1 MFEHSR
7 HELKAN
13 RRQLLGCFAAA
24 GILVPV
30 QSFAQSATAL
40 NAIDLGLIANSDID
54 QSAAFQGMVDAAAQ
68 SGLPLFVPG
77 GTYQISGIILPAN
90 FSLTGLSGATI
101 FRAAKAEPVFAG
113 QGRANIK
120 LTDFGIEGT
129 RDDNGSTD
137 LVRLS
142 KCTNVLLDNL
152 NLRGG
157 LENGMVLEQ
166 CQARITNCRVSDFRL
181 TGIHLQ
187 NSTTTLVQG
196 NIVHD
201 CGNGG
206 IRVWRWENGRDGTI
220 VTDNQISGIGS
231 DSGNGQNGNGINIFK
246 ADEVIIANNVITD
259 CAFSAIRA
267 NSTNDTLIT
276 GNMCTHSKEVAIFSE
291 FSFTGSIIAD
301 NIVDQA
307 AQGISITN
315 FNEGGRLATC
325 SGNIVR
331 NIWPSSPTNP
341 DTSPVGIF
349 AEADTAISGNVVE
362 TVPGTGILAG
372 WGPYLRNVLIANN
385 VVRDTKIGIGA
396 SVADGAGIAR
406 ISNNLIAGSKL
417 AAISAMKWSDMAGS
431 DLAHAPNQF
440 PTISVE
446 GNSLS

>member
-1 MFEHSR
+1 MFEHVR
-7 HELKAN
+7 YEFKAN
-13 RRQLLGCFAAA
+13 RRQLLGSFAAA
-24 GILVPV
+24 SILLPART
-30 QSFAQSATAL
+30 FAQSATAL
-40 NAIDLGLIANSDID
+40 NAIDLGLIENSDID
-54 QSAAFQGMVDAAAQ
+54 QSAAFQGIVDAAAQ

-77 GTYQISGIILPAN
+77 GIYQISGITLPAN
-90 FSLTGLSGATI
+90 FSLSGLSGATI
-101 FRAAKAEPVFAG
+101 FKAAKPEPVFAAQG
-113 QGRANIK
+113 QSNIK
-120 LTDFGIEGT
+120 LTDFGIEGA
-129 RDDNGSTD
+129 RGDNGSPD
-137 LVRLS
+137 LVHLS
-142 KCTNVLLDNL
+142 QCANVVLDNL
-152 NLRGG
+152 NLRVGS
-157 LENGMVLEQ
+157 ENGMVLEQ
-166 CQARITNCRVSDFRL
+166 CQTRITNCDVRDFRF

-187 NSTTTLVQG
+187 NSVATLVQG
-196 NIVHD
+196 NIVRD

-231 DSGNGQNGNGINIFK
+231 ETGNGQNGNGINIFK
-246 ADEVIIANNVITD
+246 ADEVIVANNTIKD

-267 NSTNDTLIT
+267 NSTNDTVIT
-276 GNMCTHSKEVAIFSE
+276 GNVCTHSKEVAIFSE
-291 FSFTGSIIAD
+291 FSFTGSIIAN

-362 TVPGTGILAG
+362 TVPGIGILAG

-396 SVADGAGIAR
+396 SVANGAGIAR

-431 DLAHAPNQF
+431 DLAHTPNQF
-440 PTISVE
+440 PTIAVE
-446 GNSLS
+446 GNSVA